1 MLTKLGAY
9 PENGAYFLTAGLL
22 PATRIDDAFFEYHAP
37 HLTPRLVAGAAG
49 ATPVSRFE
57 FLAHL
62 AALGE
67 SALYRVGDV
76 VVAVRGFAGPQGWA
90 FEHGLEGGSRR
101 SIVRIATRS
110 ERDAEGTQVARKIER
125 SSFVAE
131 ASRLPDRYE
140 RRPPAA
146 LSVEAQDVGQ
156 RNGPGRTGREDA
168 EPHAGLSSR
177 GSRA

>member
-9 PENGAYFLTAGLL
+9 PEDGVYFLTVGLV
-22 PATRIDDAFFEYHAP
+22 PATRIDEAFFEYHAP

-49 ATPVSRFE
+49 ATPISRFE

-67 SALYRVGDV
+67 SALYRVGEV
-76 VVAVRGFAGPQGWA
+76 VIAVRGFAGPHGWA
-90 FEHGLEGGSRR
+90 FEHGFEEGSWL

-110 ERDAEGTQVARKIER
+110 ERDAEGTQLVQKIER

-131 ASRLPDRYE
+131 ASRLQDRYE
-140 RRPPAA
+140 RRPPVV
-146 LSVEAQDVGQ
+146 LSVEAQDVGR
-156 RNGPGRTGREDA
+156 RNSPGRTSREDSQP
-168 EPHAGLSSR
+168 EAGVSGGSSR
-177 GSRA
+177 P